1 LTPVSDL
8 DVAVAVVRAAGPVLL
23 EKHGRVSVDFKS
35 APTDVVTDADREAEA
50 AAVAVLRE
58 LRPDDGILAEEGS
71 NAPGDRQ
78 WTVDAL
84 DGTLN
89 YTLGIP
95 FWCTAVSLTGAD
107 GERLAS
113 AILDPARDELF
124 CAARGEGAWVQ
135 RGGPDGERERLR
147 VGGPDALNEAVLAT
161 YVHPE
166 PPPREMTAL
175 LDATGTVRALGS
187 GSLELS
193 WVAAGRLHAWAQY
206 DALPWDWRPGA
217 LLVAEAGGASLE
229 RGRWSI
235 AARPALASAIADTVA
250 P

>member
-1 LTPVSDL
+1 MSLSDL
-8 DVAVAVVRAAGPVLL
+8 DVACAVVRAAGPILL
-23 EKHGRVSVDFKS
+23 EKHGRVSVDVKS
-35 APTDVVTDADREAEA
+35 APTDVVTEADREAEA
-50 AAVAVLRE
+50 ASVAVLRE

-71 NAPGDRQ
+71 NRDGARQ

-95 FWCTAVSLTGAD
+95 FWCTAVSLVDAD
-107 GERLAS
+107 GELLAS
-113 AILDPARDELF
+113 AVLDPARDELF
-124 CAARGEGAWVQ
+124 CAARGEGAWVN
-135 RGGPDGERERLR
+135 GERLT
-147 VGGPDALNEAVLAT
+147 VAGPDALNAAVLST

-166 PPPREMTAL
+166 PPPPEMTAL

-217 LLVAEAGGASLE
+217 LLVAEAGGTALE

-250 P
+250 PA

>member
-1 LTPVSDL
+1 MTRDL
-8 DVAVAVVRAAGPVLL
+8 DVAVAVVRAAGPILL
-23 EKHGRVSVDFKS
+23 AKHGRVTVDFKS
-35 APTDVVTDADREAEA
+35 APTDVVTEADREAEA
-50 AAVAVLRE
+50 ASVAVLRE
-58 LRPDDGILAEEGS
+58 LRPDDGILGEEGTS
-71 NAPGDRQ
+71 VDGDRQ

-124 CAARGEGAWVQ
+124 CAARGEGAWCN
-135 RGGPDGERERLR
+135 GEPLR
-147 VGGPDALNEAVLAT
+147 VAGPDALNEAVLST

-166 PPPREMTAL
+166 PPPPEMAKL

-193 WVAAGRLHAWAQY
+193 WVAAGRLHAWGQY

-217 LLVAEAGGASLE
+217 LLVAEAGGASIE

-235 AARPALASAIADTVA
+235 AARPALASAIADVVA